1 MPVQPLSRRTV
12 VDPVSGQSRTFAT
25 FRRAD
30 LQAASAS
37 RSARAANP
45 IPAAAPEDVRD
56 PAMSN
61 LARIRA
67 VYERELELEQEE
79 GKRLEGARKL
89 RKEYVDGK
97 MGKLSPAFSRQ
108 EYRAHILS
116 HALFPN
122 IYNYGSTHTYG
133 GSS

>member
-1 MPVQPLSRRTV
+1 MPVQPLSRRTTI
-12 VDPVSGQSRTFAT
+12 DPVTGQTRTFAA

-45 IPAAAPEDVRD
+45 IPAPAVEENRD
-56 PAMSN
+56 PATSN

-79 GKRLEGARKL
+79 GKRLEGARKM
-89 RKEYVDGK
+89 RKEYLEAK
-97 MGKLSPAFSRQ
+97 EGKLSPAFSRQ
-108 EYRAHILS
+108 EYRAHILAHS
-116 HALFPN
+116 LFPN
-122 IYNYGSTHTYG
+122 VFNHHAAYTYG
-133 GSS
+133 GAS